1 MNKKMK
7 YFIQLFLLIGIVNFL
22 FAQGNITIKQ
32 DPSLPKLINR
42 HIDMNTT
49 IRRVQGWRMQL
60 SSNSDRTEV
69 MNIKSTF
76 LTQYPNT
83 KTYLTYQQP
92 YFKLRIGDFADKN
105 EAYQFMKEINDNF
118 KGIFIVP
125 DIVNVMPEGV
135 TEDK

>member
-42 HIDMNTT
+42 HIDMNTS
-49 IRRVQGWRMQL
+49 IRRVQGWRIQL

>member
-1 MNKKMK
+1 MK
-7 YFIQLFLLIGIVNFL
+7 YIIQLILIVGIVNLL
-22 FAQGNITIKQ
+22 FAQNNITIKQ

-42 HIDMNTT
+42 HIEMNTS
-49 IRRVQGWRMQL
+49 IRRVQGWRIQL
-60 SSNSDRTEV
+60 SSNTERTEV
-69 MNIKSTF
+69 MNIKSSF
-76 LTQYPNT
+76 LTQYPTT

-92 YFKLRIGDFADKN
+92 YFKLRVGDFADKN
-105 EAYQFMKEINDNF
+105 EAYQFMKEINENF

>member
-1 MNKKMK
+1 MK

-42 HIDMNTT
+42 HLEMNTS
-49 IRRVQGWRMQL
+49 IRRVQGWRIQL

>member
-1 MNKKMK
+1 M
-7 YFIQLFLLIGIVNFL
+7 

-32 DPSLPKLINR
+32 DASLPKLVNH
-42 HIDMNTT
+42 HIEMNTS
-49 IRRVQGWRMQL
+49 IKRVQGWRIQL
-60 SSNSDRTEV
+60 SSNTERNEV

-92 YFKLRIGDFADKN
+92 YFKLRVGDFADKN
-105 EAYQFMKEINDNF
+105 EAYQFMKEINENF

-135 TEDK
+135 SEDK